1 MKKEEYIKQLLDK
14 YLDGETSSAEE
25 RALRG
30 YFTNKDND
38 IPEEWTAYRALFT
51 YIAEERADEVDIAE
65 ERVGEGETAETVD
78 INVNKAGKAHR
89 RGWIYAAATAA
100 AAILIAVVMI
110 SLPRSNDNY
119 AVIDGKVYTNKKVVE
134 DEALKALQ
142 MVSSDNDDNFDA
154 LKMMRQ

>member
-30 YFTNKDND
+30 YFTNKGNN
-38 IPEEWTAYRALFT
+38 IPEEWMPYRALFT
-51 YIAEERADEVDIAE
+51 YIAEERADE
-65 ERVGEGETAETVD
+65 GETAETID
-78 INVNKAGKAHR
+78 INVSKAVKAHR

-110 SLPRSNDNY
+110 SLPRQNDNY

>member
-30 YFTNKDND
+30 YFTNKGND
-38 IPEEWTAYRALFT
+38 IPEEWMPYRALFT
-51 YIAEERADEVDIAE
+51 YIAEERADE
-65 ERVGEGETAETVD
+65 GETAETID

-100 AAILIAVVMI
+100 AAILIAVVII

>member
-30 YFTNKDND
+30 YFTNKGNN
-38 IPEEWTAYRALFT
+38 IPEEWMPYRALFT
-51 YIAEERADEVDIAE
+51 YIAEERTD
-65 ERVGEGETAETVD
+65 EGETAETID
-78 INVNKAGKAHR
+78 INVNKAGKSHR

-110 SLPRSNDNY
+110 SLPRQNDNY

>member
-30 YFTNKDND
+30 YFTNKGNN
-38 IPEEWTAYRALFT
+38 IPEEWMPYRALFT
-51 YIAEERADEVDIAE
+51 YIAEERADE
-65 ERVGEGETAETVD
+65 GETAETID
-78 INVNKAGKAHR
+78 INVNKAVKAHR
-89 RGWIYAAATAA
+89 RGWIYA

-110 SLPRSNDNY
+110 SLPRQNDNY

>member
-30 YFTNKDND
+30 YFTNKGND
-38 IPEEWTAYRALFT
+38 IPDEWMPYRALFT
-51 YIAEERADEVDIAE
+51 YISEERAD
-65 ERVGEGETAETVD
+65 EGETAETID

>member
-1 MKKEEYIKQLLDK
+1 MKKEEYIKQLLNK

-30 YFTNKDND
+30 YFTNKGNN
-38 IPEEWTAYRALFT
+38 IPEEWMPYRALFT
-51 YIAEERADEVDIAE
+51 YIAEERADE
-65 ERVGEGETAETVD
+65 GETAETID

>member
-30 YFTNKDND
+30 YFTNKGND
-38 IPEEWTAYRALFT
+38 IPEEWMPYRALFT
-51 YIAEERADEVDIAE
+51 YIAEERADE
-65 ERVGEGETAETVD
+65 GETAETID

-89 RGWIYAAATAA
+89 RGWIYAATTAA

>member
-30 YFTNKDND
+30 YFTNKGNN
-38 IPEEWTAYRALFT
+38 IPEEWMPYRALFT
-51 YIAEERADEVDIAE
+51 YIAEERADE
-65 ERVGEGETAETVD
+65 GETAETID
-78 INVNKAGKAHR
+78 INVNKADKAHR

>member
-30 YFTNKDND
+30 YFTNKGND
-38 IPEEWTAYRALFT
+38 IPEEWMPYRALFT
-51 YIAEERADEVDIAE
+51 YIAEERADE
-65 ERVGEGETAETVD
+65 GETAETID

-110 SLPRSNDNY
+110 SLPRQNDNY

>member
-30 YFTNKDND
+30 YFTNKGNN
-38 IPEEWTAYRALFT
+38 IPEEWMPYRALFT
-51 YIAEERADEVDIAE
+51 YIAEERSD
-65 ERVGEGETAETVD
+65 EGETAETID
-78 INVNKAGKAHR
+78 INVNKAVKAHR

-110 SLPRSNDNY
+110 SLPRQNDNY

>member
-30 YFTNKDND
+30 YFTNKGNN
-38 IPEEWTAYRALFT
+38 IPEEWMPYRALFT
-51 YIAEERADEVDIAE
+51 YIAEERADE
-65 ERVGEGETAETVD
+65 GETAETID
-78 INVNKAGKAHR
+78 INVNKAVKAHR

-110 SLPRSNDNY
+110 SLPRQNDNY

>member
-14 YLDGETSSAEE
+14 YLDGETSSSEE

-30 YFTNKDND
+30 YFTNKGNN
-38 IPEEWTAYRALFT
+38 IPEEWMPYRALFT
-51 YIAEERADEVDIAE
+51 YIAEERTD
-65 ERVGEGETAETVD
+65 EGETAETID
-78 INVNKAGKAHR
+78 INVNKAGKSHR

-110 SLPRSNDNY
+110 SLPRQNDNY

>member
-30 YFTNKDND
+30 YFTNKGNN
-38 IPEEWTAYRALFT
+38 IPEEWMPYRALFT
-51 YIAEERADEVDIAE
+51 YIAEERTD
-65 ERVGEGETAETVD
+65 EGETVETID
-78 INVNKAGKAHR
+78 INVNKAGKSHR

>member
-30 YFTNKDND
+30 YFINKGNN
-38 IPEEWTAYRALFT
+38 IPEEWMPYRALFT
-51 YIAEERADEVDIAE
+51 YIAEERADE
-65 ERVGEGETAETVD
+65 GETAETID
-78 INVNKAGKAHR
+78 INVNKAVKAHR

-110 SLPRSNDNY
+110 SLPRQNDNY

>member
-30 YFTNKDND
+30 YFTNKANN
-38 IPEEWTAYRALFT
+38 IPEEWMPYRALFT
-51 YIAEERADEVDIAE
+51 YIAEERADE
-65 ERVGEGETAETVD
+65 GETAETID

>member
-1 MKKEEYIKQLLDK
+1 MKKEKYIKQLLDK

-30 YFTNKDND
+30 YFTNKGNN
-38 IPEEWTAYRALFT
+38 IPEEWMPYRALFT
-51 YIAEERADEVDIAE
+51 YIAEERTD
-65 ERVGEGETAETVD
+65 EGETAETID
-78 INVNKAGKAHR
+78 INVNKAGKSHR

>member
-25 RALRG
+25 RALCG
-30 YFTNKDND
+30 YFTNKGND
-38 IPEEWTAYRALFT
+38 IPEEWMPYRALFT
-51 YIAEERADEVDIAE
+51 YIAEERADE
-65 ERVGEGETAETVD
+65 GETAETID

>member
-30 YFTNKDND
+30 YFTNKGND
-38 IPEEWTAYRALFT
+38 IPEEWMPYRALFT
-51 YIAEERADEVDIAE
+51 YIAEERA
-65 ERVGEGETAETVD
+65 GEGETAETID

>member
-30 YFTNKDND
+30 YFTNKGNN
-38 IPEEWTAYRALFT
+38 IPEEWIPYRALFT
-51 YIAEERADEVDIAE
+51 YIAEERTD
-65 ERVGEGETAETVD
+65 EGETAETID

-89 RGWIYAAATAA
+89 RGWIYAAATVA

>member
-25 RALRG
+25 RDLRG
-30 YFTNKDND
+30 YFTNKGND
-38 IPEEWTAYRALFT
+38 IPEEWMPYRALFT
-51 YIAEERADEVDIAE
+51 YISEERAD
-65 ERVGEGETAETVD
+65 EGETAETID
-78 INVNKAGKAHR
+78 INVNKADKAHR

>member
-14 YLDGETSSAEE
+14 YLDGENSSAEE

-30 YFTNKDND
+30 YFTNKGNN
-38 IPEEWTAYRALFT
+38 IPEEWMPYRALFT
-51 YIAEERADEVDIAE
+51 YIAEERADE
-65 ERVGEGETAETVD
+65 GETAETID
-78 INVNKAGKAHR
+78 INVNKAVKAHR

-110 SLPRSNDNY
+110 SLPRQNDNY

>member
-30 YFTNKDND
+30 YFTNKGNN
-38 IPEEWTAYRALFT
+38 IPEEWMPYRALFT
-51 YIAEERADEVDIAE
+51 YIAEERADE
-65 ERVGEGETAETVD
+65 GETAETID

-110 SLPRSNDNY
+110 SLLRSNDNY

>member
-30 YFTNKDND
+30 YFNNKGNN
-38 IPEEWTAYRALFT
+38 IPEEWMPYRALFT
-51 YIAEERADEVDIAE
+51 YIAEERADE
-65 ERVGEGETAETVD
+65 GETAETID
-78 INVNKAGKAHR
+78 INVNKAVKAHR

-110 SLPRSNDNY
+110 SLPRQNDNY

>member
-38 IPEEWTAYRALFT
+38 IPEEWMPYRALFT
-51 YIAEERADEVDIAE
+51 YIAEERADE
-65 ERVGEGETAETVD
+65 GETAETID

>member
-30 YFTNKDND
+30 YFTNKGNN
-38 IPEEWTAYRALFT
+38 IPEEWMPYRALFT
-51 YIAEERADEVDIAE
+51 YIAEERTD
-65 ERVGEGETAETVD
+65 EGETAETID

>member
-30 YFTNKDND
+30 YFTNKGNN
-38 IPEEWTAYRALFT
+38 IPEEWMPYRALFA
-51 YIAEERADEVDIAE
+51 YIAEERADED
-65 ERVGEGETAETVD
+65 ETAETID

-110 SLPRSNDNY
+110 SLPRQNDNY

>member
-38 IPEEWTAYRALFT
+38 IPEEWMPYRALFT
-51 YIAEERADEVDIAE
+51 YIAEERADE
-65 ERVGEGETAETVD
+65 GETAETID
-78 INVNKAGKAHR
+78 INVNKAVKAHR

>member
-30 YFTNKDND
+30 YFTNKGNN
-38 IPEEWTAYRALFT
+38 IPEEWMPYRALFT
-51 YIAEERADEVDIAE
+51 YIAEERTD
-65 ERVGEGETAETVD
+65 EGETAETID
-78 INVNKAGKAHR
+78 INVNKAVKAHR

-110 SLPRSNDNY
+110 SLPRQNDNY

>member
-30 YFTNKDND
+30 YFTNKGNN
-38 IPEEWTAYRALFT
+38 IPEEWMPYRALFT
-51 YIAEERADEVDIAE
+51 YIAEERADE
-65 ERVGEGETAETVD
+65 GETAETID
-78 INVNKAGKAHR
+78 INVNKAGKSHR
-89 RGWIYAAATAA
+89 RGWIYAATTAA

>member
-30 YFTNKDND
+30 YFTNKGNN
-38 IPEEWTAYRALFT
+38 IPEEWMPYRALFI
-51 YIAEERADEVDIAE
+51 YIAEERTD
-65 ERVGEGETAETVD
+65 EGETAETID
-78 INVNKAGKAHR
+78 INVNKAGKSHR

-110 SLPRSNDNY
+110 SLPRQNDNY

>member
-30 YFTNKDND
+30 YFTNKANN
-38 IPEEWTAYRALFT
+38 IPEEWMPYRALFT
-51 YIAEERADEVDIAE
+51 YIAEERADE
-65 ERVGEGETAETVD
+65 GETAETID

-119 AVIDGKVYTNKKVVE
+119 AVIYGKVYTNKKVVE

>member
-30 YFTNKDND
+30 YFTNKGNN
-38 IPEEWTAYRALFT
+38 IPEEWMPYRALFT
-51 YIAEERADEVDIAE
+51 YIAEERADE
-65 ERVGEGETAETVD
+65 GETAETID

-100 AAILIAVVMI
+100 AAILIAVVII

>member
-1 MKKEEYIKQLLDK
+1 MKKEKYIKQLLDK

-30 YFTNKDND
+30 YFTNKGNN
-38 IPEEWTAYRALFT
+38 IPEEWMPYRALFT
-51 YIAEERADEVDIAE
+51 YIAEERADE
-65 ERVGEGETAETVD
+65 GETAETID
-78 INVNKAGKAHR
+78 INVNKAVKAHR

-110 SLPRSNDNY
+110 SLPRQNDNY

>member
-38 IPEEWTAYRALFT
+38 IPEEWMPYRALFT
-51 YIAEERADEVDIAE
+51 YIAEERTD
-65 ERVGEGETAETVD
+65 EGETAETID

>member
-30 YFTNKDND
+30 YFTNKGND
-38 IPEEWTAYRALFT
+38 IPEEWMPYRALFT
-51 YIAEERADEVDIAE
+51 YIAEERADE
-65 ERVGEGETAETVD
+65 GETAETID

-89 RGWIYAAATAA
+89 RGWIYAAATAT

>member
-30 YFTNKDND
+30 YFTNKGNN
-38 IPEEWTAYRALFT
+38 IPEEWMPYRALFT
-51 YIAEERADEVDIAE
+51 YIAEERADE
-65 ERVGEGETAETVD
+65 GETAETID
-78 INVNKAGKAHR
+78 INVNKAGKSHR

-110 SLPRSNDNY
+110 SLPRQNDNY
-119 AVIDGKVYTNKKVVE
+119 AVIDGKVYTNKRVVE

>member
-30 YFTNKDND
+30 YFTNKGND
-38 IPEEWTAYRALFT
+38 IPEEWMPYRALFT
-51 YIAEERADEVDIAE
+51 YIAEERADE
-65 ERVGEGETAETVD
+65 GETAETID

>member
-38 IPEEWTAYRALFT
+38 IPEEWMPYKALFT
-51 YIAEERADEVDIAE
+51 YIAEERADE
-65 ERVGEGETAETVD
+65 GETAETID